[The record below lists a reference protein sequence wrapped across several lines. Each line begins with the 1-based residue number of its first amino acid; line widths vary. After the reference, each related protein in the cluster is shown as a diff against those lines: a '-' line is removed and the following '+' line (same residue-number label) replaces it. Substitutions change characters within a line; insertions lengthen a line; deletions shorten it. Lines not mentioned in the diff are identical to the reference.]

1 MTTLVTNVAIFRDG
15 EVLLQK
21 REDFEVWCLPGGHVE
36 NSESAAQAAV
46 REVREETGF
55 EVELTCFVGL
65 YYHPGLNGLGMHNA
79 LFSARLLGGTLQCD
93 PGETLDARFF
103 PVHALPPDTV
113 WWHQQR
119 ILDAAA
125 ATSGGGQAWQQNVT
139 QPHDPTRSRQKV
151 YAQRDASGLSRAA
164 FFMQEF
170 GNPALGAV
178 KLEVGQLPPPAH
190 T

>member
-1 MTTLVTNVAIFRDG
+1 MTTLVTSVAIFKDG

-36 NSESAAQAAV
+36 NLETAAQAAV
-46 REVREETGF
+46 REAREETGL

-65 YYHPGLNGLGMHNA
+65 YYHPGFDGLGMHSA
-79 LFSARLLGGTLQCD
+79 LFAARMLGGTLQCD

-119 ILDAAA
+119 VLDAASA
-125 ATSGGGQAWQQNVT
+125 SSGGQAWLQNGAH
-139 QPHDPTRSRQKV
+139 QHDATRTRQKV

-164 FFMQEF
+164 FFMKEF
-170 GNPALGAV
+170 GNPALAVV
-178 KLEVGQLPPPAH
+178 KLEVGQAPPPAR

>member
-1 MTTLVTNVAIFRDG
+1 MTTLVTNVAIFQDG

-65 YYHPGLNGLGMHNA
+65 YYHPGLDGLGMHSV

-113 WWHQQR
+113 WWHLQR
-119 ILDAAA
+119 VLDAAA
-125 ATSGGGQAWQQNVT
+125 ASSGGGQAWLQNVA
-139 QPHDPTRSRQKV
+139 QPSDPTRSRQKV
-151 YAQRDASGLSRAA
+151 YAQRDASGLSRKA

-170 GNPALGAV
+170 GNPALAAV
-178 KLEVGQLPPPAH
+178 KLEVGQLPPPAIS
-190 T
+190 

>member
-1 MTTLVTNVAIFRDG
+1 MTTLVSNVAIFKNG

-36 NSESAAQAAV
+36 NSETAAQAAV
-46 REVREETGF
+46 REVREETGL

-65 YYHPGLNGLGMHNA
+65 YYHPGLDGLGMHNA

-93 PGETLDARFF
+93 PGETLEARFF

-119 ILDAAA
+119 VLDAAA
-125 ATSGGGQAWQQNVT
+125 ASSGGQAWLQNVA
-139 QPHDPTRSRQKV
+139 QQFDPTRSRQKV

-164 FFMQEF
+164 FFMKEF
-170 GNPALGAV
+170 GNPALAAV
-178 KLEVGQLPPPAH
+178 TLEVGQAPTPTH
-190 T
+190 N

>member
-1 MTTLVTNVAIFRDG
+1 MTTLVTNVAIFKDG

-21 REDFEVWCLPGGHVE
+21 REDFEVWCMPGGHLE

-46 REVREETGF
+46 REVREENGF

-65 YYHPGLNGLGMHNA
+65 YYHLGLDGLGMHNV

-103 PVHALPPDTV
+103 SVHALPPDTV
-113 WWHQQR
+113 WWHRQR
-119 ILDAAA
+119 VLDAAA
-125 ATSGGGQAWQQNVT
+125 ATSGGGQAWLQNVA
-139 QPHDPTRSRQKV
+139 QPFDPTRLRQRV
-151 YAQRDASGLSRAA
+151 YAQRDASGLSRKA

-170 GNPALGAV
+170 GNPALAAV
-178 KLEVGQLPPPAH
+178 KLEVGQLPSPAAN
-190 T
+190 